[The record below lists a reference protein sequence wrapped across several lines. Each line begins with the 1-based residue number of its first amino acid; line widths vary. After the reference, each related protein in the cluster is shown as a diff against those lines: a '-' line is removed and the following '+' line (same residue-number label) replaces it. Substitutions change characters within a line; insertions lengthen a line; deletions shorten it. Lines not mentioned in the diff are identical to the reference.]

1 MRKRI
6 SPRAGTSRRDFL
18 KTSTV
23 GLVAAAVAPRT
34 LAGTTSIADA
44 EARGAVDSDHP
55 LVLRTQGSF
64 MVGGTVI
71 TGPTGDTFHGD
82 HAYVQYQIPP
92 DVRQLPLVMW
102 HGGGQFSKTWEST
115 PDGRD
120 GYQNIFLRR
129 GFATY
134 ILDQPRRG
142 RAGRSTVGATIPN
155 AVPGESNTFNIF
167 RLGLWLP
174 PGPPQFFP
182 NVQFP
187 RTQEAV
193 DQYWRQQTPNTGPE
207 GIAPEIRDFQGGTV
221 AALFGK
227 IGPGILLTHS
237 NSGQYGWVTAMKAP
251 DLVRAIIAYEPAAF
265 SYPQDEVPAPVPTQN
280 AQIAAITAPQLV
292 SAAGFQKLTRM
303 PIQVIYGD
311 NIEFTTPSSIFGV
324 ELWRVVTQRAQQ
336 FVDAVNRHGGDAQ
349 VLYLPTMGLHGNT
362 HFAFSDLNNLQVADL
377 LSEWLHE
384 KGLDQ
389 RGKE

>member
-6 SPRAGTSRRDFL
+6 SPRAGASRRDFL

-71 TGPTGDTFHGD
+71 TGPTGATFHGD

-120 GYQNIFLRR
+120 GYEKIFLRR
-129 GFATY
+129 GFAAY

-142 RAGRSTVGATIPN
+142 RAGNTTAGTTVAPN
-155 AVPGESNTFNIF
+155 FVDQSLFGIF
-167 RLGLWLP
+167 RLG
-174 PGPPQFFP
+174 
-182 NVQFP
+182 
-187 RTQEAV
+187 
-193 DQYWRQQTPNTGPE
+193 
-207 GIAPEIRDFQGGTV
+207 
-221 AALFGK
+221 
-227 IGPGILLTHS
+227 
-237 NSGQYGWVTAMKAP
+237 
-251 DLVRAIIAYEPAAF
+251 
-265 SYPQDEVPAPVPTQN
+265 
-280 AQIAAITAPQLV
+280 
-292 SAAGFQKLTRM
+292 
-303 PIQVIYGD
+303 
-311 NIEFTTPSSIFGV
+311 
-324 ELWRVVTQRAQQ
+324 
-336 FVDAVNRHGGDAQ
+336 
-349 VLYLPTMGLHGNT
+349 
-362 HFAFSDLNNLQVADL
+362 
-377 LSEWLHE
+377 
-384 KGLDQ
+384 
-389 RGKE
+389 